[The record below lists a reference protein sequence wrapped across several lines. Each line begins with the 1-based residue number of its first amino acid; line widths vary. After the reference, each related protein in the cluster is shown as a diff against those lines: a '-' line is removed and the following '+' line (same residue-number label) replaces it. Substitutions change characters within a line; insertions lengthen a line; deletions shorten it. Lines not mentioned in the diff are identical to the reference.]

1 MRTHMAPTTEGF
13 FQPTPRRYVLLDL
26 LPQGADRE
34 MDAPAGADG
43 DGVVLAVHE
52 LVEGL
57 AGGPAELMIDLV
69 AGPVG
74 GGQVGGSVAVE
85 DVVID
90 IDHND
95 PAEPEPAGQLLA
107 EARRRAGGR
116 PRNNRGP
123 QPDQAPLPGLPDP
136 HPHLPA
142 GDVESGGDLRLV
154 QVLLVVQVGRPSP
167 LVIVHA
173 VLRSSL
179 CRTGT
184 GKT

>member
-1 MRTHMAPTTEGF
+1 
-13 FQPTPRRYVLLDL
+13 
-26 LPQGADRE
+26 

-52 LVEGL
+52 LVEEL
-57 AGGPAELMIDLV
+57 ARSPAELMMDLV

-85 DVVID
+85 DVVVD
-90 IDHND
+90 IDHD
-95 PAEPEPAGQLLA
+95 RPAQPEPAGQLLA
-107 EARRRAGGR
+107 EADVEPGG
-116 PRNNRGP
+116 GP
-123 QPDQAPLPGLPDP
+123 VTIVDLDPDQVPLPGLPDP

-179 CRTGT
+179 CRTRT